1 MFGPELW
8 SLSSDS
14 KGLASGRRSLFIVCS
29 SSRARAT
36 GWWAW
41 TQMGEFLKELELY
54 RTGLVPKYKGLSSQ
68 LVSSLCM
75 EVYKKRLRMGAYA

>member
-1 MFGPELW
+1 
-8 SLSSDS
+8 
-14 KGLASGRRSLFIVCS
+14 
-29 SSRARAT
+29 
-36 GWWAW
+36 
-41 TQMGEFLKELELY
+41 MGEFLKELELY